1 MKIDDI
7 KNLNYNGFKRN
18 KKAIEK
24 CINNYFKNT
33 EITYNY
39 EETFEKINF
48 ILWGCTD
55 IELLENQ
62 NKYIAGPYNVFYVNR
77 YEPYFI
83 LKVDGVIE
91 FTVDGIE
98 QLKNIKVKI
107 KRKHHFIQI
116 GSRKIWLFN

>member
-1 MKIDDI
+1 MKIDAI

-18 KKAIEK
+18 KKIIEK

-39 EETFEKINF
+39 KETFEKINS
-48 ILWGCTD
+48 ILWVCTD

-62 NKYIAGPYNVFYVNR
+62 NKYISCPYDVFYVNR

-107 KRKHHFIQI
+107 KRKHHFI
-116 GSRKIWLFN
+116 